1 MIIDNYI
8 DIRTLRLLGKARKG
22 VAVTVFSDN
31 VRNYLHRA
39 DFDDFRREYPGVELE
54 MFRSGGLMHDRFIVL
69 DYGEKSER
77 VYHSGASS
85 KDAGRRTTLVSEVIG
100 KSAKKSVDE
109 MIERLK
115 KNGELKLK

>member
-39 DFDDFRREYPGVELE
+39 DFDDFRREYPGVEVKV
-54 MFRSGGLMHDRFIVL
+54 FRSGGLMHDRFIVL
-69 DYGEKSER
+69 DYGEKGER

-85 KDAGRRTTLVSEVIG
+85 KDAGRGTTLVSEVIG
-100 KSAKKSVDE
+100 ESAKKSVDE
-109 MIERLK
+109 LIERLK